1 MTIINFAGRTLARF
15 FPDQLIMH
23 HIPSKYLLIVA
34 IVALNACDRNKSSDK
49 KTLGK
54 KYFISSYGNDENPGT
69 SDRPWQTIAKLN
81 NIDLNGG
88 DTVSFESN
96 KIFEGTLHLDST
108 DSGDQGK
115 PLVITSS
122 SDGTAIINAGHFSA
136 MVINSARYV
145 QVQNLHLT
153 GSGRKDGNT
162 QSGIVIQGNS
172 HAINVHNLE
181 VDGFQKAGVMVY
193 NASDIIIENVHA
205 HDNGGAGITVTGNSS
220 KTDNKNIMIRHCLAE
235 NNPGDPTILDN
246 HSGNGI
252 VVGLCT
258 SVTIEYC
265 AATNNGWD
273 MPRIGNGPVGIWA
286 YEADSVI
293 IQNCISYRN
302 KTSKGGEDGGG
313 FDLDGGVTNSII
325 QYCLSFENEGGGF
338 GIFQYNGASPW
349 RNNTVRF
356 NISEN
361 DGRVSRAH
369 AGIFVWNG
377 SDDTTQFTD
386 FNCYN
391 NVIYNSD
398 GNAIYFDEHSA
409 RQNFSYHNNIFV
421 AKDNLIR
428 GHSVNDTF
436 LGNNW
441 WSLTGGFNMNNQ
453 KDFEAWASQT
463 GHEKQAGIIRGM
475 NIDPGFENLSMR
487 AITDVQLLSSFAKY
501 RTSPDSPLRSRGIN
515 LKADLGIEVGPFDF
529 NKKAFPPNGI
539 GASF

>member
-1 MTIINFAGRTLARF
+1 
-15 FPDQLIMH
+15 MH
-23 HIPSKYLLIVA
+23 RILSKYLLIATILV
-34 IVALNACDRNKSSDK
+34 LNACGGNYSSGK
-49 KTLGK
+49 KTIGK
-54 KYFISSYGNDENPGT
+54 KYFVSNSGNDENPGS

-81 NIDLNGG
+81 SIDLNGG
-88 DTVSFESN
+88 DTVSFETDQT
-96 KIFEGTLHLDST
+96 FEGTLQLDST
-108 DSGDQGK
+108 DSGDEGH
-115 PLVITSS
+115 PLVITSHGNGKAVIS
-122 SDGTAIINAGHFSA
+122 AGNFSA
-136 MVINSARYV
+136 VIISTARNV
-145 QVQNLHLT
+145 QVQNLHFA

-172 HAINVHNLE
+172 QAIKVHNLE
-181 VDGFQKAGVMVY
+181 VNGFQKSGVMVY
-193 NASDIIIENVHA
+193 NASDIVIENVHA
-205 HDNGGAGITVTGNSS
+205 HDNGGAGITVAGNSS
-220 KTDNKNIMIRHCLAE
+220 KSDNRNIMIRHCLAE
-235 NNPGDPTILDN
+235 NNPGDPTVLDN

-252 VVGLCT
+252 IVGLCT

-338 GIFQYNGASPW
+338 GIFQYKGASPW

-377 SDDTTQFTD
+377 SDDATQFTD
-386 FNCYN
+386 FHCYN

-409 RQNFSYHNNIFV
+409 RQKFNYYNNIFV

-428 GHSVNDTF
+428 GQSINDTF

-441 WSLTGGFNMNNQ
+441 WSLNGGFNMNGQ
-453 KDFEAWASQT
+453 KDFTGWSNQT
-463 GHEKQAGIIRGM
+463 GHEKQAGIIKGL
-475 NIDPGFENLSMR
+475 NVDPRFQNLAKQ
-487 AITDVQLLSSFAKY
+487 AITDPQQLSSFTKF
-501 RTSPDSPLRSRGIN
+501 RTLPDSPLRSRGVS
-515 LKADLGIEVGPFDF
+515 LKAELGIEVGSFDF
-529 NKKAFPPNGI
+529 NKNSFPPNGI

>member
-1 MTIINFAGRTLARF
+1 MTIIKFTVETRSHLLF
-15 FPDQLIMH
+15 MH
-23 HIPSKYLLIVA
+23 CILSKYLLIA
-34 IVALNACDRNKSSDK
+34 TILTFNACDHKNSSGK
-49 KTLGK
+49 KTIGK
-54 KYFISSYGNDENPGT
+54 KYFVSNSGNDENPGT
-69 SDRPWQTIAKLN
+69 SDRPWHTIAKLN
-81 NIDLNGG
+81 SVDLNGG
-88 DTVSFESN
+88 DTVSFESDQT
-96 KIFEGTLHLDST
+96 FDGTLQLDST
-108 DSGDQGK
+108 DSGDEGN
-115 PLVITSS
+115 PIVITSTGNGKAVIS
-122 SDGTAIINAGHFSA
+122 AANFSA
-136 MVINSARYV
+136 VVISAARNV
-145 QVQNLHLT
+145 RVEDLHLR

-172 HAINVHNLE
+172 QAIKVHNLE
-181 VDGFQKAGVMVY
+181 VDGFQKSGVMVY
-193 NASDIIIENVHA
+193 NASDIVIENVHA
-205 HDNGGAGITVTGNSS
+205 HDNGGAGITVAGNSS
-220 KTDNKNIMIRHCLAE
+220 KSDNRNIMIRHCLAE
-235 NNPGDPTILDN
+235 NNPGDPTVLDN

-252 VVGLCT
+252 IVGLCT

-325 QYCLSFENEGGGF
+325 QYCLSYENEGGGF
-338 GIFQYNGASPW
+338 GIFQYKGASPW

-377 SDDTTQFTD
+377 SDDATQFTD
-386 FNCYN
+386 FHCYN

-409 RQNFSYHNNIFV
+409 RQKFNYYNNIFV

-428 GHSVNDTF
+428 GQSINDTF

-441 WSLTGGFNMNNQ
+441 WSLSGGFNMNGQ
-453 KDFEAWASQT
+453 KNFKEWANRT
-463 GHEKQAGIIRGM
+463 GNEKQAGIIWGM
-475 NIDPGFENLSMR
+475 NIDPRFENLTMPSV
-487 AITDVQLLSSFAKY
+487 IDPHQLRSYTKY
-501 RTSPDSPLRSRGIN
+501 RTFSDSPLRSRGLSLAN
-515 LKADLGIEVGPFDF
+515 LGIDVGSIDF
-529 NKKAFPPNGI
+529 NQNTFPANGI